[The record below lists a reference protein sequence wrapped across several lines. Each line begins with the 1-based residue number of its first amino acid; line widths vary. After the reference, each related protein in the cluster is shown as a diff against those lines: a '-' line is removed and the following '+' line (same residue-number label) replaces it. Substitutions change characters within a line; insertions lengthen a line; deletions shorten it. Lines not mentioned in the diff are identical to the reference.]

1 MRFRRFAPI
10 FLAAGLTVAIVAP
23 APAGPRSDAKWT
35 EYYIP
40 SGDGITTL
48 HADVLRPKGISPKK
62 KTPVI
67 MTVSPYV
74 NHSGQTVDYDPTAEG
89 PSERFYD
96 FLDLSNILKRGYTYV
111 MVDLPG
117 TGGSGGCNDWG
128 GPIEQGAVKTAV
140 EWAAKQP
147 WSTGK
152 VGLIGKSYDGW
163 TGLMGMAQKPKGLA
177 AVVSM
182 EPVFSGYRYL
192 YMNGVRFLNSVA
204 TPALFQAIDAKP
216 GSLRDDPQYHASGV
230 PQPWCYG
237 VNMAMQQQ
245 DEESSAF
252 WAARNLL
259 KLAKRSKTPLFLTQG
274 FLETNTKPDGAFDF
288 FNSLRGPNR
297 AWFGQFDHVRG
308 WEKAGDN
315 FLMGRKVF
323 VPEMMRF
330 FDRHVKGVS
339 RKKAPVHKD
348 PNVAVQDNF
357 GRYRGEKA
365 WPPPDSRTRW
375 SKLRVGTYADNAR
388 NRGSGTSGGNGVWT
402 FSQRL
407 RHDVWLAGEPVL
419 KVSADALPRA
429 NLVGNLYD
437 VAKNGRATLV
447 SRGAFLLRQNKAAFD
462 LYGQD
467 WVFEKSHRLGILLS
481 GANAEWWT
489 HIPTGGNVTVEKA
502 QIGLPFL
509 KHKRTRFLDGRTTT
523 RLSEHKT
530 NAFVTVSRKT
540 IKENDKKLNLP
551 PRLTPR

>member
-1 MRFRRFAPI
+1 MRMRRFAPI
-10 FLAAGLTVAIVAP
+10 LLAAALTAGLALPSP
-23 APAGPRSDAKWT
+23 AAPRSDAKWS

-48 HADVLRPKGISPKK
+48 HADVLRPKGIAPKK

-67 MTVSPYV
+67 MTVSPYT

-96 FLDLSNILKRGYTYV
+96 FLDLSNILKKGYTYV

-117 TGGSGGCNDWG
+117 NGGSGGCNDWG
-128 GPIEQGAVKTAV
+128 GPVEQGAVKTAV

-177 AVVSM
+177 AVVAQ
-182 EPVFSGYRYL
+182 EPVYSGYRYL

-216 GSLRDDPQYHASGV
+216 GSFQDSPQYHASGA
-230 PQPWCYG
+230 PQVWCYG
-237 VNMAMQQQ
+237 VNVALQQQ
-245 DEESSAF
+245 DEESSDF
-252 WAARNLL
+252 WAERNLL
-259 KLAKRSKTPLFLTQG
+259 RLAKKSKTPLFLTQG
-274 FLETNTKPDGAFDF
+274 FLEQNTKPDAAFDF

-308 WEKAGDN
+308 WEKEGEN
-315 FLMGRKVF
+315 YLMGRKVF
-323 VPEMMRF
+323 VSEMMDF
-330 FDRHVKGVS
+330 FDRHVKGLS
-339 RKKAPVHKD
+339 RKKAPTHKD
-348 PNVAVQDNF
+348 PNVAVQDNL

-365 WPPPDSRTRW
+365 WPPRDSRTRW
-375 SKLRVGTYADNAR
+375 SKIRTGSYADDGL

-402 FSQRL
+402 FSQKL
-407 RHDVWLAGEPVL
+407 RHDAWLAGEPVL
-419 KVSADALPRA
+419 EVSVDAFPRA
-429 NLVGNLYD
+429 NLVGNIYD
-437 VAKNGRATLV
+437 VSKTGRATLV
-447 SRGAFLLRQNKAAFD
+447 SRGAFLLRGSKASFE

-467 WVFEKSHRLGILLS
+467 WVFEKGHRLGVLIS

-489 HIPTGGNVTVEKA
+489 HIPTSSEVTVNKA
-502 QIGLPFL
+502 KIGLPFL
-509 KHKRTRFLDGRTTT
+509 KFKRTKFLDGGVTT
-523 RLSEHKT
+523 RLREHMGT
-530 NAFVTVSRKT
+530 AFVSVGKST
-540 IKENDKKLNLP
+540 IKRSDKKLNLP
-551 PRLTPR
+551 PRLTRH